1 MKKFILQ
8 NSLFISVLQVIGMLC
23 IASISPAQSSS
34 PTHKTYKQANQG
46 FTSDILADGEI
57 NVGDV
62 PPSHCSITEEGSVT
76 NLTFYSKSLQANRA
90 VQIYLPEGYG
100 QEEAIGYPVI
110 YFLHGA
116 DENSTS
122 ESGLFSIYKSLISNN
137 TISPVIIVKPDGS
150 VGPWSGCWYANS
162 ELYGNFEDY
171 IVFDL
176 VAFIDSAY
184 NTNSSREKRS
194 IMGYSM
200 GGYGAMKFAFKH
212 PDIYCGAA
220 SHSGPLD
227 MIKFSLYIPNILSE
241 NGGAP
246 VSVYSPDAGPWT
258 RGAFSL
264 SGAYSPN
271 LNNPPYFVDFPID
284 SIGNWIDSVWN
295 RWSLHNCALLARN
308 ITQDDDLAIYF
319 DCGTQDEEQAYDFN
333 TSFADSLD
341 NLGLAYEFQSFTGGH
356 YVQLIRYPTGL
367 KFLDTVMNG
376 MTSNIENIAGN
387 NLASFML
394 YQNYPNPFSM
404 DTHIS
409 YQLSK
414 TSFVE
419 IAIYDI
425 SGQKVKTLVNETK
438 PAGVYSVDWDGRDN
452 SNMLAS
458 SGIYIYRLSTSS
470 YTQIRKMII
479 LR

>member
-1 MKKFILQ
+1 MEKFVLQ
-8 NSLFISVLQVIGMLC
+8 NTLFISVFLVTGLLG
-23 IASISPAQSSS
+23 IASISTAQSGSWM
-34 PTHKTYKQANQG
+34 HEIYKQADQV
-46 FTSDILADGEI
+46 FTSGILTDGTI
-57 NVGDV
+57 NVGDGF
-62 PPSHCSITEEGSVT
+62 PSHYSITGEGSVT

-90 VQIYLPEGYG
+90 VQIYLPEGYD
-100 QEEAIGYPVI
+100 QEEAIEYPVI

-122 ESGLFSIYKSLISNN
+122 ESGLFSIFKNLISSS
-137 TISPVIIVKPDGS
+137 TISPVIVVKPDGS

-184 NTNSSREKRS
+184 NTNSSRDKRS

-200 GGYGAMKFAFKH
+200 GGYGAMKFAFKY
-212 PDIYCGAA
+212 PDIYCGVVY
-220 SHSGPLD
+220 HSGPLD
-227 MIKFSLYIPNILSE
+227 MIKFSLYIPSILSE

-246 VSVYSPDAGPWT
+246 VSAYSPDAGPWT

-284 SIGNWIDSVWN
+284 SMGNWIDSVWD
-295 RWSLHNCALLARN
+295 RWSLHNCALLAGN

-319 DCGTQDEEQAYDFN
+319 DCGTQDEEKAYAFN

-341 NLGLAYEFQSFTGGH
+341 KLGLAYEFQSFTGGH
-356 YVQLIRYPTGL
+356 YVQLSRYPTGL
-367 KFLDTVMNG
+367 KFLDSVMNG
-376 MTSNIENIAGN
+376 KTTDIENIAGN
-387 NLASFML
+387 NSASFML
-394 YQNYPNPFSM
+394 YQNYPNPFSR

-419 IAIYDI
+419 IAVYDLT
-425 SGQKVKTLVNETK
+425 GQKVRTLVNETK
-438 PAGVYSVDWDGRDN
+438 PAGAYSVDWDGRDN
-452 SNMLAS
+452 SNILAS
-458 SGIYIYRLSTSS
+458 SSVYIYRINTGS